1 MKTLLTLILLC
12 ISFNLPESNYTV
24 ILLESDITYQT
35 HIIPSLSE
43 EMIVLSKDEIILN
56 YTDWIYKNLI
66 CDKTLHIL

>member
-12 ISFNLPESNYTV
+12 ISFNLPESHYTV

-35 HIIPSLSE
+35 HIIPHPE
-43 EMIVLSKDEIILN
+43 EDMIVLSKDDVILN